1 MNEDIKTAIECP
13 RPHHQLVPMKIDYEI
28 GVKQVK
34 MHKYVIIKKKGDV
47 KNRPSYLPKTTRQK
61 YEKIKLPLG

>member
-1 MNEDIKTAIECP
+1 MNEDIKTAIDCP

-34 MHKYVIIKKKGDV
+34 SDLG
-47 KNRPSYLPKTTRQK
+47 
-61 YEKIKLPLG
+61 KIHT

>member
-1 MNEDIKTAIECP
+1 MNEDIKTAIDCP

-34 MHKYVIIKKKGDV
+34 RYINND
-47 KNRPSYLPKTTRQK
+47 QK
-61 YEKIKLPLG
+61 MWMFMVTFVQKV

>member
-1 MNEDIKTAIECP
+1 MNEDIKTAIDCP

-34 MHKYVIIKKKGDV
+34 IADFE
-47 KNRPSYLPKTTRQK
+47 PT
-61 YEKIKLPLG
+61 